1 MIPYKVIIIN
11 NNNNDERRR
20 EEEKNY
26 QKQIIYFYYYYY
38 YYYIIIIII
47 IMMMMQQHTII
58 TTTTTYT
65 IYDGIG
71 PCGHVSDC
79 TFRTSPDGPK
89 ATRAKKTCCG
99 ESPVLTES
107 ACVVAPTPEPFRVK
121 FGPIEEK
128 TV

>member
-1 MIPYKVIIIN
+1 
-11 NNNNDERRR
+11 
-20 EEEKNY
+20 
-26 QKQIIYFYYYYY
+26 
-38 YYYIIIIII
+38 
-47 IMMMMQQHTII
+47 MMMMQQHTII

-79 TFRTSPDGPK
+79 TFPNLSGRSESYEGEE
-89 ATRAKKTCCG
+89 KTCCG

-107 ACVVAPTPEPFRVK
+107 ACFVAPTPEPFRVK